1 MEEVVQQQQLI
12 DSGTQANGSNAGSQQ
27 RQRNSINFEVMQ
39 GVRRRHPTSV
49 LSNYATV
56 TESNTNPHTTWEK
69 ALEEE
74 NELAVLPKVYQAQ
87 GQLSAVQLGLVQTA
101 EKNFEKSKNKLH
113 TMYVVGV

>member
-1 MEEVVQQQQLI
+1 MEDIIKRQSISE
-12 DSGTQANGSNAGSQQ
+12 SGTDANGTNRASQN
-27 RQRNSINFEVMQ
+27 RQRSSISFETMQ

-49 LSNYATV
+49 LSNYSAV
-56 TESNTNPHTTWEK
+56 TDSNTNPHTTWEK

-74 NELAVLPKVYQAQ
+74 NEASTMPKVYQAQ

-101 EKNFEKSKNKLH
+101 EKNYEKSKHKLS